1 MVWGTLHSNKGTLH
15 SNKGTLHSNK
25 GTLYSNKGTPLKPS
39 HSLLNKHVC
48 FLIKDTVVVGIMWII
63 LQSVKDVELK
73 SACIL
78 LYILKMNEHSDYLGP
93 SKSGR

>member
-1 MVWGTLHSNKGTLH
+1 M
-15 SNKGTLHSNK
+15 
-25 GTLYSNKGTPLKPS
+25 
-39 HSLLNKHVC
+39 
-48 FLIKDTVVVGIMWII
+48 
-63 LQSVKDVELK
+63 QSVKDVELK